1 MRIISAVINDLVT
14 DQRVHRSCMLMHEMG
29 HSVCLI
35 GRKLPNSIPMP
46 KRPYKT
52 IRMHLLFKKG
62 AFFYAFFNMRLFLR
76 LLFTRF
82 DAIWANDLD
91 TLYACRLASKLK
103 GKKLVYD
110 SHEYFTGV
118 PELMNRPRVQKIW
131 KRIERR
137 IVPKLPFMITV
148 NDSIAG
154 LFADEYK
161 IPVLVIRNVPIRGGL
176 QKTKTRAE
184 LGLPDNKTVL
194 IVQGRG
200 INIDRGIEE
209 AVEAMQYVENALL
222 LIVGGGDVFPIIEK
236 MVVEKQLQQKVMLV
250 PPVGREE
257 LFQYT
262 TNADIGLTLD
272 KDTNIN
278 YRFSLPNK
286 VFDYIN
292 AGCAVLSSNLPEL
305 AKLVKQYEIGSIA
318 SNHLPEAIA
327 LDINNMILNQTQLN
341 VWKKNASKA
350 SEELCWENESQ
361 KLYEKLGEY
370 FG

>member
-1 MRIISAVINDLVT
+1 
-14 DQRVHRSCMLMHEMG
+14 
-29 HSVCLI
+29 
-35 GRKLPNSIPMP
+35 
-46 KRPYKT
+46 
-52 IRMHLLFKKG
+52 
-62 AFFYAFFNMRLFLR
+62 
-76 LLFTRF
+76 
-82 DAIWANDLD
+82 
-91 TLYACRLASKLK
+91 LASKLK

-118 PELMNRPRVQKIW
+118 PELIGRPRVQKIW

-154 LFADEYK
+154 LFKQEYN
-161 IPVLVIRNVPIRGGL
+161 IPVLVIRNVPIRNGL
-176 QKTKTRAE
+176 LKTKSRTD
-184 LGLPDNKTVL
+184 LDLPIDKTIL

-200 INIDRGIEE
+200 INVDRGIEE
-209 AVEAMQYVENALL
+209 AVEAMQLIENTLL
-222 LIVGGGDVFPIIEK
+222 LIIGGGDVYPVIEK
-236 MVVEKQLQQKVMLV
+236 RVQEKNLQEKVRLIQ
-250 PPVGREE
+250 PIGREE

-262 TNADIGLTLD
+262 ANADIGLTLD

-286 VFDYIN
+286 IFDYIN
-292 AGCAVLSSNLPEL
+292 AGCAVLSSNLPEV
-305 AKLVKQYEIGSIA
+305 AKIVKQYEIGSIA
-318 SNHLPEAIA
+318 SNHSPEAIA
-327 LDINNMILNQTQLN
+327 LTINNMISDRLQLN
-341 VWKKNASKA
+341 VWRENASKA